1 MGGAG
6 ADRNAGQ
13 PVAERRWDVA
23 RASTVK
29 IAATPGHHVSDLPA
43 RIAARWRAHE
53 MVKLAL
59 TPLVSPAVAAV
70 SV

>member
-6 ADRNAGQ
+6 IDRSAGQ
-13 PVAERRWDVA
+13 PVDDRRWDVA
-23 RASTVK
+23 RTSTVK
-29 IAATPGHHVSDLPA
+29 NPATPGHHVSDLPTL
-43 RIAARWRAHE
+43 IAPCWRAHE

-59 TPLVSPAVAAV
+59 TPLVSPVVAAL